1 MVGGWLFNLHM
12 GMLTDTPQLHKAK
25 WSGWLSRSWS
35 GLKKIFPCKHSIW
48 IAIWIIAIKQWLN
61 NEHNCDALCYIGK
74 WMSRVHLLD
83 CNPDNDPDRY
93 FDCNPDNF
101 APRKWGNRVRKMR
114 IDHSDGLFD
123 QYWSMSWYTGETSSH
138 IQVVTN
144 LYENWPFEMVEGWY
158 IDLGR
163 VIL

>member
-1 MVGGWLFNLHM
+1 MIVQPSYGNADIHPNYTKQNDLDGYLDHDLDWRKFSHVNTQYGLRSNNDWTMSTIVMLFVILENEC
-12 GMLTDTPQLHKAK
+12 PVC
-25 WSGWLSRSWS
+25 
-35 GLKKIFPCKHSIW
+35 IFW
-48 IAIWIIAIKQWLN
+48 IAIQIIN
-61 NEHNCDALCYIGK
+61 
-74 WMSRVHLLD
+74 
-83 CNPDNDPDRY
+83 RY

-114 IDHSDGLFD
+114 VDHSDGLFD

-144 LYENWPFEMVEGWY
+144 LYENWSFEMVEGWY
-158 IDLGR
+158 IDLAR